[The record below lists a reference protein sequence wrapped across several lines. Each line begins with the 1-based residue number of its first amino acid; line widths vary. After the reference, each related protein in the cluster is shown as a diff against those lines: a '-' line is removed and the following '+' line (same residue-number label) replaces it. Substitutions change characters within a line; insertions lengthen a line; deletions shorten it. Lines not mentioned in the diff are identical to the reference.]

1 MTNLGE
7 RFGRLR
13 GAAAGA
19 GGALSRLVRERPGR
33 AIAALLV
40 TSAVLAVVA
49 AGLFWALVYLT
60 LPRLPAGS
68 ELWAYNREAGV
79 TFIDSSG
86 DIVGVRGPSYGRHVS
101 LAALPD
107 YVSEAFIAIEDRRF
121 YEHSGVDNTAII
133 RAAWANLTAGRTVQ
147 GGSTISQQIAKNL
160 FLSRDQTLRRKL
172 QEVIIAS
179 RLEQIMSKDELLELY
194 LNRVYL
200 GEQAYGVDA
209 AARRFFGKPAT
220 ELTLA
225 EAAML
230 AGLPKAPSRTAPTT
244 NFTRAKERQ
253 IVVLQAMLDAGF
265 ITQEQYDAAVAEP
278 INIQPTDQPEGGMG
292 YVFDMAADQARNLAP
307 NGLPGDLVIQLT
319 IDMALQG
326 LAEEAVHDNISMAQ
340 EGRQQL
346 QAAMVVVDRTGAVRA
361 LFGGMDYEASKFN
374 RAYQAR
380 RQPGSSFKAFVYA
393 AALERG
399 FHAED
404 VRYDEPI
411 SIQGWRPSNYDEGF
425 RGAVTLRTAFAH
437 SLNTVAAEIGHE
449 TGLSNIVGVA
459 RRFGVTLGPDPAAFD
474 DRHIPLSITLGSVET
489 SVWDLTQGFSVFM
502 NRGRRAD
509 AYLIESLQDSRGEV
523 MYQRPEPQYQQV
535 YAEHLADEMTS
546 LLGAV
551 VQRGTAT
558 RAQISGRDVAGK
570 SGTSQNWQ
578 DAWFIGYSAQY
589 TAGVWVGLDDNTSM
603 TRVVGRVTGGSIP
616 AGIWRDFMAP
626 AIRDLPDEPLPGIAQ
641 PQRTERQRSRG
652 SFYQAVRDALRLP
665 FRANRN
671 EDQNWASPPPPAY
684 AN

>member
-1 MTNLGE
+1 VN
-7 RFGRLR
+7 RFGQPLERIR

-19 GGALSRLVRERPGR
+19 GSALGRIVRERPGR
-33 AIAALLV
+33 AIAGLLFGAAL
-40 TSAVLAVVA
+40 LAVVA
-49 AGLFWALVYLT
+49 AGVFWAMVYLT
-60 LPRLPAGS
+60 LPRIPTAP
-68 ELWAYNREAGV
+68 ELWTYNREAGV
-79 TFIDSSG
+79 TFMDASG
-86 DIVGVRGPSYGRHVS
+86 EIVGVRGPSYGRHVS
-101 LAALPD
+101 LAQLPAH
-107 YVSEAFIAIEDRRF
+107 VPQAFIAIEDRRF
-121 YEHSGVDNTAII
+121 YEHRGVDNTAII
-133 RAAWANLTAGRTVQ
+133 RAAWANVTAGRTVQ
-147 GGSTISQQIAKNL
+147 GGSTISQQLAKNL
-160 FLSRDQTLRRKL
+160 FLTRDQTMRRKL

-179 RLEQIMSKDELLELY
+179 RLERIMSKDELLELY

-220 ELTLA
+220 ELTLG

-253 IVVLQAMLDAGF
+253 VVVLEAMLQAGF
-265 ITQEQYDAAVAEP
+265 ITREQHDAAIAEP
-278 INIQPTDQPEGGMG
+278 INIQPADQPEGRMG
-292 YVFDMAADQARNLAP
+292 YVFDMAVEQVETLLPDGP
-307 NGLPGDLVIQLT
+307 PGDLVIQLT
-319 IDMALQG
+319 IDQTLQG
-326 LAEEAVHDNISMAQ
+326 LAEEAVRQNIRMAA
-340 EGRQQL
+340 EGRPQL

-361 LFGGMDYEASKFN
+361 LFGGMSYEASKFN
-374 RAYQAR
+374 RAFQAR

-399 FHAED
+399 FHPED

-411 SIQGWRPSNYDEGF
+411 TIQGWRPSNYDDGY
-425 RGAVTLRTAFAH
+425 RGAVTLRNAFAL

-449 TGLSNIVGVA
+449 TGLTNIVGLA

-502 NRGRRAD
+502 NGGSRAD
-509 AYLIESLQDSRGEV
+509 AHLIASLQDSRGV
-523 MYQRPEPQYQQV
+523 VLYQRPEPQYQQV
-535 YAEHLADEMTS
+535 YAEHLNEDMTS
-546 LLGAV
+546 LMGAV

-558 RAQISGRDVAGK
+558 SAQIAGRDVAGK

-578 DAWFIGYSAQY
+578 DAWFIGYSAHY

-603 TRVVGRVTGGSIP
+603 TRVAGRVTGGGLP
-616 AGIWRDFMAP
+616 ASIWRDFMAP

-641 PQRTERQRSRG
+641 PRRSERERSRG
-652 SFYQAVRDALRLP
+652 TFYQAVRDALSLP
-665 FRANRN
+665 FRPER
-671 EDQNWASPPPPAY
+671 NWAAPAPPAY
-684 AN
+684 TD